1 MSQLHSI
8 ARASYCVYSFRFR
21 HHDCTSCTEFVK
33 NNICRKCVMC
43 VQSVFF
49 GLLSFF
55 CVCACTTTIYCCAA
69 GSYMTSFLIIALF
82 DRLNSDRCEII
93 VWGRQ
98 NNNKISTFFCVGR
111 RMEIY
116 RFIVWKNHVCPSGS
130 LRVKYENKEKGK
142 KKESDAVRER
152 EVVRRVMV
160 RQRGRGERER
170 EREQNRRST
179 LVSIFSSKN
188 NRNECI
194 WYGTEHEI
202 RILYII
208 LFRRNSSIGLQL
220 RSLYRR
226 KK

>member
-1 MSQLHSI
+1 MCHVCTICIFWIVVGFLCM
-8 ARASYCVYSFRFR
+8 CVY
-21 HHDCTSCTEFVK
+21 H
-33 NNICRKCVMC
+33 
-43 VQSVFF
+43 
-49 GLLSFF
+49 
-55 CVCACTTTIYCCAA
+55 TTIYCCAA

-116 RFIVWKNHVCPSGS
+116 RFIVWKNHVSPSGS
-130 LRVKYENKEKGK
+130 LRVKYENKETGK
-142 KKESDAVRER
+142 KDRETRWESEW
-152 EVVRRVMV
+152 E
-160 RQRGRGERER
+160 RGERWWDREEKER
-170 EREQNRRST
+170 KREQNRRST

-208 LFRRNSSIGLQL
+208 LFRRNSPIGLQL
-220 RSLYRR
+220 RIVYRR
-226 KK
+226 KNKSPTTRSNGLLLFIVLSLWE

>member
-1 MSQLHSI
+1 MCHVCTI
-8 ARASYCVYSFRFR
+8 CIFWIVVGFFVYVCVPRP
-21 HHDCTSCTEFVK
+21 
-33 NNICRKCVMC
+33 
-43 VQSVFF
+43 
-49 GLLSFF
+49 
-55 CVCACTTTIYCCAA
+55 YCCDA

-98 NNNKISTFFCVGR
+98 NNNKILTFFCVGR

-130 LRVKYENKEKGK
+130 LRVQYENKEKGK
-142 KKESDAVRER
+142 RESDAVRER
-152 EVVRRVMV
+152 ERKRREMV
-160 RQRGRGERER
+160 RERER
-170 EREQNRRST
+170 ERKEQNRRST

-188 NRNECI
+188 NRNEWI

-202 RILYII
+202 RILNII

-220 RSLYRR
+220 RRVYRR
-226 KK
+226 KNKSPTTRSNGLLLFIVLSLWE